1 MQAACMYNLG
11 RTYEEISV
19 GDQASFTKTISET
32 DVYLYAGISGDFNP
46 VHIDEE
52 YAKTTPF
59 GRRIA
64 HGGLAGSLLAPV
76 LGMKLPG
83 LGTVALE
90 VTQKYR
96 APVYPG
102 DTITCEVQ
110 VTGKV
115 ERLKAVEM
123 KILWTNQAGTTVSKG
138 TCTVLPP
145 QRNPSS

>member
-1 MQAACMYNLG
+1 MYTQG
-11 RTYEEISV
+11 RSYEEIAI
-19 GDQASFTKTISET
+19 GDTASFTKTITET

-102 DTITCEVQ
+102 DTITCKVEV
-110 VTGKV
+110 TARI
-115 ERLKAVEM
+115 ERLKALEM
-123 KILWTNQAGTTVSKG
+123 KILWTNQDGKVVSKG
-138 TCTVLPP
+138 SCTVLPP
-145 QRNPSS
+145 QRKP

>member
-1 MQAACMYNLG
+1 MYNLG

-19 GDQASFTKTISET
+19 GDRASFTKTISET

>member
-1 MQAACMYNLG
+1 MYNLG

-19 GDQASFTKTISET
+19 GDRASFTKTISET

-138 TCTVLPP
+138 TCMVLPP